1 MSDVNFLLHS
11 SAKDQRDYAK
21 EIANDGIITYS
32 LSDTHSDIHANWFKR
47 IFDHINNLTGIKF
60 EKKDSNAEINYS
72 MTISPISL
80 NQFHQNGL
88 GYHSDTIKKIDK
100 ANYNYIINHKE
111 MQYGGVSSQCE
122 TTRVILRS
130 LGLSH
135 PEGYPN
141 LSDYT
146 YNDSILS
153 YKSVNSMQ
161 AGRLISTTPNDQDAL
176 KLIFG
181 INQNF
186 SIEEEFHNTQ
196 LNEDLLIG
204 ENGRIDFFI
213 LNRKGCYTGSDAAVN
228 WEEGY
233 PRNDD
238 YINASISNFN
248 PDEGD
253 KILISRK
260 LLSPY
265 GDGFPTASEKIQTQN
280 WIKGEGKDIVI
291 TLIQSSKYIQERE
304 SLGFAGEHE
313 GPIQYHSESNLIF
326 NKAGKLI
333 FNVNGTEKHTGPGG
347 GVYPAGVNGHLGA
360 FIDIYDTHYENLPL
374 SAFEIV
380 DYDWKATT
388 NSYDNKFYKLGDD
401 RFGFGE
407 SKDDLDEIT
416 GLDTIQFN
424 DKSLHVTDDIKATFD
439 LVTGKDNVTGR
450 MFRLYNAAFAR
461 FPDASGLEYWIGKNA
476 SGENSNRVVAQS
488 FLGSTEFTEKY
499 GIDVSDETYV
509 NNLYKNVLGRDAD
522 TEGLNYWVGNLSNG
536 IETRYEALL
545 GFAESTENKT
555 LFSEMTGFV

>member
-1 MSDVNFLLHS
+1 MSDINFLLHS
-11 SAKDQRDYAK
+11 STKDQRDYAK

-47 IFDHINNLTGIKF
+47 IFEHINNLTGLQF
-60 EKKDSNAEINYS
+60 EKKSSNAEINYS
-72 MTISPISL
+72 MTISPIKL
-80 NQFHQNGL
+80 NSFYVNGL
-88 GYHSDTIKKIDK
+88 GYQEDSIKKIDK
-100 ANYNYIINHKE
+100 ANYSYIINHKE
-111 MQYGGVSSQCE
+111 MQYGGASSQCE

-130 LGLSH
+130 LGLSY
-135 PEGYPN
+135 PEGYAN

-153 YKSVNSMQ
+153 YKSVHGMQ
-161 AGRLISTTPNDQDAL
+161 AGRLISTTPNDQSAL
-176 KLIFG
+176 KQIFG
-181 INQNF
+181 TNQNF
-186 SIEEEFHNTQ
+186 SIEDKFHNTE

-204 ENGRIDFFI
+204 ENGRIDYFI
-213 LNRKGCYTGSDAAVN
+213 LNRKGVNTGKDAAYKVDN
-228 WEEGY
+228 LG
-233 PRNDD
+233 PQSND
-238 YINASISNFN
+238 YHNASIANFN

-260 LLSPY
+260 LLSPF
-265 GDGFPTASEKIQTQN
+265 GDGMPTVDEKIQTNN
-280 WIKGEGKDIVI
+280 WIQGEGKNIELKV
-291 TLIQSSKYIQERE
+291 IQSSLYIQERE

-313 GPIQYHSESNLIF
+313 GDIQYPSDSNVIF
-326 NKAGKLI
+326 NKAGKLL
-333 FNVNGTEKHTGPGG
+333 FNVNGTDPGCGPSSGWIFSH
-347 GVYPAGVNGHLGA
+347 VNGHLGA

-374 SAFEIV
+374 SALQIV
-380 DYDWKATT
+380 DYDWKSIS
-388 NSYDNKFYKLGDD
+388 NSYDNKFYKLGDN
-401 RFGFGE
+401 RFGFGQ
-407 SKDDLDEIT
+407 SKDVVDEIT

-499 GIDVSDETYV
+499 GSDVSDETYV

-545 GFAESTENKT
+545 GFSESAENKA
-555 LFSEMTGFV
+555 LFTDMTGFG